1 MKMNLV
7 NRETFGLNEWM
18 KLSDETLHTLIIKSL
33 KKLWKRRLDLETLAS
48 FPSTW
53 QRVEEVECA
62 CELRIQG
69 NKRVG
74 IVLGVEGSL
83 YELEIGIKQ
92 HSIGI

>member
-18 KLSDETLHTLIIKSL
+18 KLNDEALHTLIIKFL

-53 QRVEEVECA
+53 ERVEEVECG
-62 CELRIQG
+62 CKLRIQR

-74 IVLGVEGSL
+74 VVLGVEGML
-83 YELEIGIKQ
+83 YELAIGIKQ